1 VAVSCSR
8 TYLELVSVSAEML
21 KIAFRVGAQVT
32 EVCDE
37 LKQTTMTPA
46 SWPAIFTGV
55 SEEQVVLALGD
66 FHRSN
71 VSDVTTW

>member
-1 VAVSCSR
+1 
-8 TYLELVSVSAEML
+8 ML

-37 LKQTTMTPA
+37 LKQKTTSPA
-46 SWPAIFTGV
+46 SWSAIFAGV

-71 VSDVTTW
+71 VSDVTTLRERLELT